1 MKAFVRLWGMCLWLT
16 ATSPLCWLF
25 LALLAVARWRYPLS
39 QWVWLSLIA
48 LASMVALGFAV
59 FVEKGGALYERVRL
73 AEVGRIL
80 LVAGFTAIA
89 ALSLVLYAVTVLMF
103 R

>member
-1 MKAFVRLWGMCLWLT
+1 
-16 ATSPLCWLF
+16 
-25 LALLAVARWRYPLS
+25 
-39 QWVWLSLIA
+39 
-48 LASMVALGFAV
+48 MVALGFAV